1 MSSSAIRKILSEN
14 PTFAFSHRFIV
25 SQSTPK
31 QMPPGYWGHPDRPV
45 AAQPKAA
52 PKPPDWLQRTELLVG
67 AETLDKLKNLHVMVI
82 GLGGVGSFAAEFLAR
97 AGVGTMTIVDG
108 DTVDLSNTNRQLPA
122 LHSTVGRAK
131 TAVMAERMMDIN
143 PELNLIVREEFL
155 TPETVKVLITKEYD
169 YVFDCIDS
177 VQPKQ
182 YVIVACK
189 QKDVRVVSSM
199 GAGGRLD
206 PSKVQVGDISES
218 YNCPFAQQ
226 VRKGLKRKGVRRG
239 VTVVFSSELV
249 AREHCMLTDGNRFKK
264 SFYGTISYIPALF
277 GLHMASVVV
286 REAAGR

>member
-1 MSSSAIRKILSEN
+1 MPNHTATSN
-14 PTFAFSHRFIV
+14 FALKNTYRV
-25 SQSTPK
+25 TDNQ
-31 QMPPGYWGHPDRPV
+31 Q
-45 AAQPKAA
+45 QPAKATNNQPSPA
-52 PKPPDWLQRTELLVG
+52 WLQRSELLIG
-67 AETLDKLKNLHVMVI
+67 ADGLERLKNIHVLVI

-97 AGVGTMTIVDG
+97 AGVGRITIVDG

-122 LHSTVGRAK
+122 LHSTVGQPK
-131 TAVMAERMMDIN
+131 TSVMADRMRDIN
-143 PELNLIVREEFL
+143 PDLELIVREEFI
-155 TPETVKVLITKEYD
+155 TPVTAKEIITNEYD

-182 YVIVACK
+182 YVIVTCK
-189 QKDVRVVSSM
+189 QKGVRVVSSM

-206 PSKVQVGDISES
+206 PSKVQVADISES

-239 VTVVFSSELV
+239 VTVVFSSETV
-249 AREHCMLTDGNRFKK
+249 QKQHMMKTDGSRYKK

-286 REAAGR
+286 REVVGGG